1 MPCENYR
8 EALIEAAAANTVP
21 SRELRL
27 HLDACTSCRATLAE
41 ELQLFV
47 AIDTGVRASANSEM
61 PASLLP
67 RVRVKLNELSVPRR
81 SWIPTYV
88 AVTAA
93 VALVTAIVF
102 VRGAGRGTAEQGSQM
117 TAGAPDVLPPE
128 TKTVPAAVPHVET
141 SAPSSKHRS
150 AQPFRTATALHV
162 TDVAV
167 LAPAGEKKAID
178 ALLGSVQRGEV
189 TADVLLAEK
198 PEGPVQE
205 LQVSPLEISP
215 LEMKPL
221 GNASAEPAS
230 QNEKTRR

>member
-1 MPCENYR
+1 MHIR
-8 EALIEAAAANTVP
+8 
-21 SRELRL
+21 
-27 HLDACTSCRATLAE
+27 RATLAE

-128 TKTVPAAVPHVET
+128 TKTVLAAVLTLKRVRR
-141 SAPSSKHRS
+141 HRS
-150 AQPFRTATALHV
+150 IGQPSPSNSDRITCLNVALA
-162 TDVAV
+162 DR
-167 LAPAGEKKAID
+167 EKRPSGRIARQCS
-178 ALLGSVQRGEV
+178 ARRV
-189 TADVLLAEK
+189 TAMFCLLEAEA
-198 PEGPVQE
+198 PCGIAGFTAE
-205 LQVSPLEISP
+205 SHPLEVST
-215 LEMKPL
+215 
-221 GNASAEPAS
+221 GNASAEPHR
-230 QNEKTRR
+230 NEKTPIGRELKRAIQKKTILW